1 MLTGEES
8 VKDARRRLME
18 HLRKRMGD
26 SRVLEAMERV
36 PREIFVLDAYKDYAY
51 KDTAL
56 PIGEGQTVSQPFMVA
71 TMIEALDPRRSDRV
85 LEVGTG
91 TGYQAAILAQLA
103 REVVTVERIES
114 LANTARIHLDSLGYE
129 NVAIH
134 RAEGRIGWVAGA
146 PYDGIIVAAAAP
158 KLIRGLVDQLAD
170 GGRLVIPVGGRR
182 EQRLMTV
189 VRSGST
195 HAVTT
200 TMPCRFVPLIGKDAW
215 PEDESDWRDPADRR

>member
-1 MLTGEES
+1 M
-8 VKDARRRLME
+8 A
-18 HLRKRMGD
+18 HLRERMGD
-26 SRVLEAMERV
+26 IRVLEAMERV

-56 PIGEGQTVSQPFMVA
+56 PIGEGQTISQPFMVA

-103 REVVTVERIES
+103 REVITVERIES
-114 LANTARIHLDSLGYE
+114 LANTARIRLDSLGCE

-200 TMPCRFVPLIGKDAW
+200 TMPCRFVPLIGKEAW
-215 PEDESDWRDPADRR
+215 PEDESDWLDPADRR

>member
-1 MLTGEES
+1 
-8 VKDARRRLME
+8 
-18 HLRKRMGD
+18 MGD

-134 RAEGRIGWVAGA
+134 RAEGRFGWVAGA

>member
-1 MLTGEES
+1 
-8 VKDARRRLME
+8 
-18 HLRKRMGD
+18 MGD

>member
-1 MLTGEES
+1 
-8 VKDARRRLME
+8 ME

>member
-1 MLTGEES
+1 
-8 VKDARRRLME
+8 ME

-114 LANTARIHLDSLGYE
+114 LANTARIRLDSLGYE
-129 NVAIH
+129 NVSIH